1 MRIIKLFILF
11 FIFASL
17 LFSSEKLLEEADKLL
32 DYKNK
37 DSITKSYDNYKSV
50 YLKAIINDDSALA
63 KRAEEGIRKC
73 ERLLGSDSF
82 ESKQDSKPKK
92 NNRTPPKVTSVNT
105 NKNQIIITLSE
116 PVDISKIEK
125 LTLREKNIIKN
136 VFDIP
141 ARLEKSQKIEKSTF
155 FKDIRIAQYT
165 PEYVRVVMEK
175 EADFFV
181 QTDAIGDN
189 LILSAFSKKEE
200 TPKEKIVASKPTPK
214 QEPVIRNIKKEKIVF
229 LDPGH
234 GGKDGGAKGYK
245 NILEKDIVLKVS
257 NKAAIELKNRGYAV
271 KTTRDSDIFIELK
284 KRTQMANKENAD
296 IFLSIHANSAPS
308 KTEFKGIETYFLS
321 PARSE
326 RAESVASKENA
337 TDLEVMTSESQ
348 KTFLSFLN
356 REKVIASNKFA
367 IDLQKNLLLN
377 LKNNYSNIVDNG
389 VREGPFWVLVG
400 AQMPAVLL
408 EIGYITHP
416 KEAINLNSDDY
427 QNIIAKGI
435 ADGIDSYFYH
445 NQ

>member
-1 MRIIKLFILF
+1 
-11 FIFASL
+11 
-17 LFSSEKLLEEADKLL
+17 
-32 DYKNK
+32 
-37 DSITKSYDNYKSV
+37 
-50 YLKAIINDDSALA
+50 
-63 KRAEEGIRKC
+63 
-73 ERLLGSDSF
+73 
-82 ESKQDSKPKK
+82 
-92 NNRTPPKVTSVNT
+92 
-105 NKNQIIITLSE
+105 
-116 PVDISKIEK
+116 
-125 LTLREKNIIKN
+125 
-136 VFDIP
+136 
-141 ARLEKSQKIEKSTF
+141 
-155 FKDIRIAQYT
+155 
-165 PEYVRVVMEK
+165 
-175 EADFFV
+175 
-181 QTDAIGDN
+181 
-189 LILSAFSKKEE
+189 
-200 TPKEKIVASKPTPK
+200 
-214 QEPVIRNIKKEKIVF
+214 
-229 LDPGH
+229 
-234 GGKDGGAKGYK
+234 
-245 NILEKDIVLKVS
+245 
-257 NKAAIELKNRGYAV
+257 
-271 KTTRDSDIFIELK
+271 
-284 KRTQMANKENAD
+284 QMANKENAD

-308 KTEFKGIETYFLS
+308 KIEFKGLETYFLS